1 MAFILNLETTH
12 VSPQYHIVLDEGFTT
27 CIPGSD
33 EQNDE
38 KYKTIF
44 ENLFKTEWWLT
55 STQSQENFNKLEFHL
70 LPNWDDDDGPNPHA
84 PVKRQMAKRAHT
96 AKDPSNAKSKSN
108 KKKKFN
114 EKKQQAKI
122 EEE

>member
-1 MAFILNLETTH
+1 MKAEFADKKSKAKWVRRSKRGVYVGLSQHHAGSVALIWNPETTH

-44 ENLFKTEWWLT
+44 ENLFKTE
-55 STQSQENFNKLEFHL
+55 
-70 LPNWDDDDGPNPHA
+70 
-84 PVKRQMAKRAHT
+84 
-96 AKDPSNAKSKSN
+96 
-108 KKKKFN
+108 
-114 EKKQQAKI
+114 
-122 EEE
+122 